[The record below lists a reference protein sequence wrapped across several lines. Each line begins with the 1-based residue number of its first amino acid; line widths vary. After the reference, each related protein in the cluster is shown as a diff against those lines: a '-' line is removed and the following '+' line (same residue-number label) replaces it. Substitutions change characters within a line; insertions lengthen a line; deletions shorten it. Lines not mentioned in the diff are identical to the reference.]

1 MKANAVVAPGPAQT
15 ANRST
20 KGQLWRRIRKNW
32 AAYVFISPFFI
43 LYSIFGLFGLI
54 FSFYISFHHW
64 DGLVAMK
71 YRGFGNYV
79 ELFQDEIFWESI
91 RNTLILLLFD
101 FPLKVGLPLLL
112 AVALNSKLIRGR
124 GLFRTAFYVPEVTS
138 AVVVAVIFRYLFDRD
153 TGIVNY
159 ILSLVGVENIA
170 WLADPFWA
178 KVSFVIL
185 SGWWSQG
192 YHMII
197 FLAALQTIPNDLLE
211 AAMVDGAN
219 HFQSFMRITLPL
231 LRPIIIFSAIITTI
245 AGLQRFSEPFLLT
258 SGGPGYSTYT
268 IVYYLYQKTFVSYRL
283 GYGAAM
289 GYLIFVMIFV
299 FSVLQFRYGSREA
312 QS

>member
-1 MKANAVVAPGPAQT
+1 MKANAVAAPATTGTVSRGA
-15 ANRST
+15 

-32 AAYVFISPFFI
+32 AAYFFISPFFI
-43 LYSIFGLFGLI
+43 LYSIFGLFGLL
-54 FSFYISFHHW
+54 FSLYISFHHW
-64 DGLVAMK
+64 DGLQPMK
-71 YRGFGNYV
+71 YRGFGNYT
-79 ELFQDEIFWESI
+79 ELFQDEIFWESVS
-91 RNTLILLLFD
+91 NTLILLFFD
-101 FPLKVGLPLLL
+101 FPLKVGLPLIL

-124 GLFRTAFYVPEVTS
+124 GIFRTAFYVPEVTS

-159 ILSLVGVENIA
+159 VLSLIGVENIA
-170 WLADPFWA
+170 WLQDPFWA
-178 KVSFVIL
+178 KVSFIIL

-197 FLAALQTIPNDLLE
+197 FLAALQTIPNDLIE

-219 HFQSFMRITLPL
+219 HFQSFIRITLPL

-258 SGGPGYSTYT
+258 GGGPGYSTYT

-299 FSVLQFRYGSREA
+299 FSLLQFRYGSRETK
-312 QS
+312 

>member
-1 MKANAVVAPGPAQT
+1 MGASAVNRQDLART
-15 ANRST
+15 ASRAT
-20 KGQLWRRIRKNW
+20 KGQLWRQIRKNW
-32 AAYVFISPFFI
+32 AAYFFISPFFI
-43 LYSIFGLFGLI
+43 LYSVFGLFGLF
-54 FSFYISFHHW
+54 FSLYISFHHW
-64 DGLVAMK
+64 DGLTPMK
-71 YRGFGNYV
+71 FRGFGNYS
-79 ELFQDEIFWESI
+79 ELFADEIFWESI
-91 RNTLILLLFD
+91 RNTLVLLVFD
-101 FPLKVGLPLLL
+101 FPFKVGFPLLL

-159 ILSLVGVENIA
+159 ALNLFGVENIA
-170 WLADPFWA
+170 WLQDPFWA
-178 KVSFVIL
+178 KVSFVLL

-219 HFQSFMRITLPL
+219 HVQSFMRITLPL

-258 SGGPGYSTYT
+258 GGGPGYSTYT

-289 GYLIFVMIFV
+289 GYAIFIIIFV
-299 FSVLQFRYGSREA
+299 FSLLQFRYGSKEGR
-312 QS
+312 